1 MEEKARK
8 QTGNERLDTIEKHIS
23 RIDTTLDKMNDKI
36 DRNNDRIIEVDDKH
50 DEKNTDLRVI
60 VTRLETSSMAT
71 EKNTERMA
79 NSIEGLVGELR
90 QANTKTDTRFSEVN
104 SKLGSL
110 EGKID
115 DKNLMITTD
124 LEKEKI
130 SNTLLVAIIGSVGL
144 VIQVI
149 IQFIVPLFF

>member
-1 MEEKARK
+1 MEEKTR
-8 QTGNERLDTIEKHIS
+8 TNNERLDTIEKHIS

-36 DRNNDRIIEVDDKH
+36 DKNNDRIIEVDDKH
-50 DEKNTDLRVI
+50 DEKNADLRVI
-60 VTRLETSSMAT
+60 VTRLETSSIAT

-79 NSIEGLVGELR
+79 DSIEGLVGELR
-90 QANTKTDTRFSEVN
+90 QANSRTDTRFSEVN
-104 SKLGSL
+104 SKLGTL

-115 DKNLMITTD
+115 NKNLMITTD
-124 LEKEKI
+124 LEKKKI
-130 SNTLLVAIIGSVGL
+130 SNTLLVAIIGTVGL